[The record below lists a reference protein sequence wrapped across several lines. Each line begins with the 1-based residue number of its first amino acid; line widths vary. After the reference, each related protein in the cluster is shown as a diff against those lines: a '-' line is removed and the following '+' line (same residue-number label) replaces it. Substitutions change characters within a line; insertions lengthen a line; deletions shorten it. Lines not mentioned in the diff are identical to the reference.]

1 MAGKIP
7 LTTVSDTWYHCHE
20 VMYMAQ
26 RGSPKVTVRL
36 PAELLQ
42 RLQQIAQEHKTTVS
56 EIIRMAAVTAAQ
68 AFDSVE
74 GSGKK

>member
-1 MAGKIP
+1 M
-7 LTTVSDTWYHCHE
+7 SDTWYPVHE

-36 PAELLQ
+36 PADLLQ
-42 RLQQIAQEHKTTVS
+42 RLQQIAQEYKTTVS

-68 AFDSVE
+68 AFDSDSVE
-74 GSGKK
+74 DSGKK

>member
-1 MAGKIP
+1 
-7 LTTVSDTWYHCHE
+7 
-20 VMYMAQ
+20 MAQ

-42 RLQQIAQEHKTTVS
+42 RLQQIAQEYKTTVS

-68 AFDSVE
+68 AFDSDSVE
-74 GSGKK
+74 DSGKK